1 MLESIRSTIAEPPLF
16 AESDLVTRQA
26 LMTDVPDLL
35 RVINAYAAR
44 GIMLPRTE
52 FEMAE
57 NLRDFTVVVAGTRFA
72 GCGALHFY
80 TTQIGEVRSLAVAPD
95 FQGCGAGRK
104 IVQAL
109 ELEARAFGLVGVFAF
124 TYIPGFFAKLGF
136 REIDRGELPLKAWKD
151 CLRCPKFQCCD
162 EIAVIKYF
170 ESSSKGAVDTHV
182 CGNGVSVADAPESS
196 QKVPQ
201 VRNSH

>member
-1 MLESIRSTIAEPPLF
+1 MIESIRTTIEEVPLF
-16 AESDLVTRQA
+16 AAPDLTIRKA
-26 LMTDVPDLL
+26 SMADVSELL
-35 RVINAYAAR
+35 RVINGYASK

-57 NLRDFTVVVAGTRFA
+57 NLRDFTVVFAGGHLA

-80 TTQIGEVRSLAVAPD
+80 TPHMAEVRSLAVNPD

-104 IVQAL
+104 IVEAL
-109 ELEARAFGLVGVFAF
+109 ELEAREFGLAGVFAF
-124 TYIPGFFAKLGF
+124 TYIPRFFEKLGF

-151 CLRCPKFQCCD
+151 CLRCPKFSCCD

-170 ESSSKGAVDTHV
+170 DPCGKGMNTPPI
-182 CGNGVSVADAPESS
+182 CGNGDTAPEGGSTL
-196 QKVPQ
+196 VTLPQ
-201 VRNSH
+201 LRNPR